1 MLVFHVQTRV
11 QFFSFHRLILN
22 AKKFLA
28 YKNITEQ
35 KFSNKVFSYALFL
48 ESHRYH
54 NAGEA
59 TWLMKP
65 LDDRVSAYIRKA
77 VKSGCRRPKELQL
90 RVKEFVRNQIF
101 SDEN

>member
-1 MLVFHVQTRV
+1 M
-11 QFFSFHRLILN
+11 N

-28 YKNITEQ
+28 YKNLTEQ

-54 NAGEA
+54 NAGKA
-59 TWLMKP
+59 AWLMEP

-77 VKSGCRRPKELQL
+77 VKSGCKRLKELQS
-90 RVKEFVRNQIF
+90 RVKEIVRNHIF
-101 SDEN
+101 FDENPPSRLSDVDFTQIDAK